1 MGSPDMLGKT
11 VGKYRIVDRLGR
23 GGMGTVYK
31 AVDET
36 LEREVAIKVL
46 NPDLGESD
54 VLKRFRA
61 EAVTLA
67 RLNHQGIATLFEL
80 HRHDD
85 DLLMVM
91 EFVRGET
98 FHDLSERLGQLAPP
112 QAAQMCVQVL
122 DALAHAHRA
131 GVVHRDLKP
140 ANLMVTDGGTVKVMD
155 FGIARVLGTEHYTQS
170 GYMMGTPA
178 YMAPEQVLGRD
189 VDGRADLY
197 AVGVVL
203 YRLLAAQLPFEADT
217 AIAMVQKQLSDAPT
231 PVARVRP
238 DLPDWCSVILER
250 SLAKDPA
257 DRFQTAEE
265 FRAALI
271 NATHLE
277 SLGDLP
283 TMATPTPPGLLRDPD
298 MTMAHDEALSRTTA
312 ASARTRQSATGA
324 AVATPPAVAAKATG
338 AAAASTAPR
347 APVSPSVERTTGTT
361 VVLGGKHLAGIVA
374 MFVVLAAGIGIL
386 GFAALRRGTFQQQL
400 PLLGTQPQLVTDAS
414 SSSSSSTPTTP
425 PASVDGQAGG
435 GQAPG
440 TPPTAA
446 DGTATPPPGPGAV
459 AATAGAAPAQPVGS
473 VPAPPATPTPK
484 PNARATAPA
493 TPPAPPPV
501 ETAATTAK
509 SPVAK
514 SAATEPP
521 PPAVPASTASAAS
534 VSFEGVRVLVTDGG
548 DRARER
554 QGVLQLGG
562 GRLTIVDRAGG
573 NPIAVLPYNSIAGA
587 FYSRSKQP
595 RWKDANGKDAESRA
609 DLGRMG
615 FFRGERNWVIFL
627 SNSEPLIIRLED
639 DDLKAVLP
647 AIQEQTGIAI
657 KR

>member
-1 MGSPDMLGKT
+1 MLGKT

-46 NPDLGESD
+46 NSDIGESD

-67 RLNHQGIATLFEL
+67 RLSHQGIATLYEL

-85 DLLMVM
+85 ELLMVM

-98 FHDLSERLGQLAPP
+98 FHDLSERLGPMAPP
-112 QAAQMCVQVL
+112 QAAQLCVQAL

-140 ANLMVTDGGTVKVMD
+140 ANLMVTESGTVKVMD

-197 AVGVVL
+197 AIGVVL

-231 PVARVRP
+231 PVARIRP
-238 DLPDWCSVILER
+238 DLPEWCSHIVER
-250 SLAKDPA
+250 ALLKDPA
-257 DRFQTAEE
+257 ERFQTAEE
-265 FRAALI
+265 FRAALM

-277 SLGDLP
+277 SLSDLP

-298 MTMAHDEALSRTTA
+298 MTMAHEGALSRATA
-312 ASARTRQSATGA
+312 ASARTRQSAAGA

-338 AAAASTAPR
+338 AARASTAPR
-347 APVSPSVERTTGTT
+347 AAVSHSVERTTGTT
-361 VVLGGKHLAGIVA
+361 VVLGGKHLAGIAA

-400 PLLGTQPQLVTDAS
+400 PLLGTQPHLATDA
-414 SSSSSSTPTTP
+414 SSSSSTPTTP
-425 PASVDGQAGG
+425 PASADGQAGG
-435 GQAPG
+435 GQAPE
-440 TPPTAA
+440 TPATAA

-459 AATAGAAPAQPVGS
+459 AATAGATPVQPVGS
-473 VPAPPATPTPK
+473 VPTTPATPTATPK

-514 SAATEPP
+514 SAAIEPP

-534 VSFEGVRVLVTDGG
+534 VSFEGVRVLVSDGG

-573 NPIAVLPYNSIAGA
+573 NPIAALPYNSIAGA

-595 RWKDANGKDAESRA
+595 RWKDANGKDVESRA

-639 DDLKAVLP
+639 DDLKSVLP

>member
-1 MGSPDMLGKT
+1 MLGKT

-36 LEREVAIKVL
+36 LERDVAIKVL
-46 NPDLGESD
+46 NSDIGESD

-67 RLNHQGIATLFEL
+67 RLNHQGIATLYEL

-85 DLLMVM
+85 ELLMVM

-98 FHDLSERLGQLAPP
+98 FHDLSERFGPLAPP
-112 QAAQMCVQVL
+112 QAAQLCVQVL

-140 ANLMVTDGGTVKVMD
+140 ANLMVTEGGTVKVMD
-155 FGIARVLGTEHYTQS
+155 FGIARVLGTEHHTQS

-178 YMAPEQVLGRD
+178 YMAPEQVLGRE

-231 PVARVRP
+231 PVARIRP
-238 DLPDWCSVILER
+238 DLPEWCSDILER
-250 SLAKDPA
+250 ALAKDPSG
-257 DRFQTAEE
+257 RFQTAEE

-298 MTMAHDEALSRTTA
+298 MTMAHEEAMSRATVTSPRA
-312 ASARTRQSATGA
+312 RESARAS
-324 AVATPPAVAAKATG
+324 AVATPPSVAARAVRT
-338 AAAASTAPR
+338 AAAPAAARVAASPA
-347 APVSPSVERTTGTT
+347 VERTTGTT
-361 VVLGGKHLAGIVA
+361 VVLGGKHLAGIA
-374 MFVVLAAGIGIL
+374 ALFALLAVGIGVL
-386 GFAALRRGTFQQQL
+386 GFAAFRRGTFQQQL
-400 PLLGTQPQLVTDAS
+400 PLLGTQPQLAGDASVAS
-414 SSSSSSTPTTP
+414 SSQ
-425 PASVDGQAGG
+425 PASPAPAEGQPDTS

-440 TPPTAA
+440 TPPSA
-446 DGTATPPPGPGAV
+446 GTIPPPPAPGAV
-459 AATAGAAPAQPVGS
+459 AATAGAAPTQPVGS
-473 VPAPPATPTPK
+473 IPPPGTPK
-484 PNARATAPA
+484 PNATRATAPPA
-493 TPPAPPPV
+493 PPAPTPPV
-501 ETAATTAK
+501 ESAVTTAK
-509 SPVAK
+509 SPLAK
-514 SAATEPP
+514 SPTGAAPP
-521 PPAVPASTASAAS
+521 VVPAGKSPASA
-534 VSFEGVRVLVTDGG
+534 SFDGVRVLVSEGG

-562 GRLTIVDRAGG
+562 GRLAVVDRDGG

-587 FYSRSKQP
+587 FYSHSRQP
-595 RWKDANGKDAESRA
+595 KWKDANGKDVESRV

-627 SNSEPLIIRLED
+627 SNSEPLIIRLD
-639 DDLKAVLP
+639 DGDLKTVLP
-647 AIQEQTGIAI
+647 AIQEHTGIAI

>member
-1 MGSPDMLGKT
+1 MLGKT

-46 NPDLGESD
+46 NPDIGESD

-67 RLNHQGIATLFEL
+67 RLNHRGIATLFEL

-85 DLLMVM
+85 ELLMVM

-98 FHDLSERLGQLAPP
+98 FHDVSERLGQLAPP
-112 QAAQMCVQVL
+112 QAAQLCVQVL

-140 ANLMVTDGGTVKVMD
+140 ANLMVSEGGTVKVMD
-155 FGIARVLGTEHYTQS
+155 FGIARVLGTEHYTQG

-231 PVARVRP
+231 PVANFRP
-238 DLPDWCSVILER
+238 GLPEWCSAIIER
-250 SLAKDPA
+250 ALAKDPA

-265 FRAALI
+265 FRTALL

-283 TMATPTPPGLLRDPD
+283 TTATPTPPGLLRDPD
-298 MTMAHDEALSRTTA
+298 MTMAHEEAVGIMSRATAVSARGRQGGSA
-312 ASARTRQSATGA
+312 AS
-324 AVATPPAVAAKATG
+324 AVATPPATVGVT
-338 AAAASTAPR
+338 AASTAPR
-347 APVSPSVERTTGTT
+347 VPVNPSVERTTGTT
-361 VVLGGKHLAGIVA
+361 VVLGRTHLAGIVA
-374 MFVVLAAGIGIL
+374 LFVLLAAGIAIL
-386 GFAALRRGTFQQQL
+386 GFVALRRGTFQQQL
-400 PLLGTQPQLVTDAS
+400 PLLGTQPQLASDAS
-414 SSSSSSTPTTP
+414 SSTATPTTP
-425 PASVDGQAGG
+425 PASAEGQPTSITDQAAGSG
-435 GQAPG
+435 AV
-440 TPPTAA
+440 
-446 DGTATPPPGPGAV
+446 PPPGTTLPPAAPGAV
-459 AATAGAAPAQPVGS
+459 AATAGATPALPVGS
-473 VPAPPATPTPK
+473 VPAPPTTPK
-484 PNARATAPA
+484 PNASRA
-493 TPPAPPPV
+493 TPPTTPAPPATSPV
-501 ETAATTAK
+501 ESAVVTAK
-509 SPVAK
+509 SPVSK
-514 SAATEPP
+514 SGPSESAPP
-521 PPAVPASTASAAS
+521 AAVPAAATPA
-534 VSFEGVRVLVTDGG
+534 VSFEGVRVLVSDGG

-595 RWKDANGKDAESRA
+595 RWKDANGKDVESRV

-647 AIQEQTGIAI
+647 AIQEQTGIPV